1 MGAPMQTP
9 TDGLPLLEACT
20 AKTRQG
26 QITLDILANIE
37 ANIEANDLLVRL
49 RTGTDPDHDGHLKE
63 PEVHLGEQ

>member
-37 ANIEANDLLVRL
+37 ANDLLVRL
-49 RTGTDPDHDGHLKE
+49 RTDTAPDHDRHLKE
-63 PEVHLGEQ
+63 AEVHLGEQ